1 MTRTVSVGLV
11 LLLIGVSTLCFPG
24 AIWAADPALPQ
35 DEGPFTTVQE
45 AFLADLEPPQNL
57 SPEHETP
64 CVGGFAGAYP
74 CENVDLME
82 LLPLTSIGGGNGN
95 DVWGWTDPMTGKEYA
110 LMGRSSGTAFVDVSN
125 PAASVYL
132 GNLPTHSGNSTW
144 RDIKVYQNH
153 AFIVSEATNHGLQV
167 FDLTQLRN
175 VVNPPVTFTET
186 AFYGHFGR
194 AHNIAI
200 NELTGFAYAVGS
212 RQGTE
217 TCGAGLHMVNIQNPA
232 APTFAGCFSADG
244 YTHDT
249 QCVIYSGPDT
259 THVGKEICFNSNEDT
274 LTIVDVTNK
283 AAPIQISRTP
293 YAGSGYTHQG
303 WLTEDQRYFLLD
315 DELDEQ
321 NFGHNTRTRIWDLT
335 DLEVPSVLGFF
346 SSPVGSIDHNQY
358 VKGNF
363 VYQANYRG
371 GLRILSLDDIE
382 SGTLTQAGFFDIY
395 PASDTASFNG
405 AWSVYPFFASGN
417 VLISG
422 IEQGLFVVRPQL
434 CVASGA
440 PTAPSA
446 VANGDN
452 RIDVGWTAPAGATG
466 VTYTVL
472 RSFGGCPGA
481 SFEPVA
487 TDLGGTTFEDTAVSG
502 TVTYSYQVVAVDST
516 GLCSSP
522 PSACAEATATG
533 VCNAAPA
540 FAGAASAV
548 SVGTFGCAVD
558 LDWPAANPN
567 CGGGV
572 GYSIY
577 RSTDPSFLPALD
589 NRVAQGVSGTT
600 YRDSG
605 IGPGVAQHYVVR
617 AVDLGNGAEDDNLVR
632 VTATPTGPPGPGTW
646 AAGAEPG
653 DPGLDFQTVITK
665 HLGWHLDPA
674 RKHNGVRSY
683 YSGEA
688 QGQCVGVMTPTFE
701 LAVAGTPA
709 LSFWTL
715 FDHTAG
721 VDGGVVEVSADGGL
735 SWQTLPLSPPYP
747 GAFSGVAN
755 GCADGAGAPAFT
767 GTQLTWS
774 QHTADLSAWAGQ
786 TMRVRFRFSAG
797 TGGAEGWYVDD
808 LELTQAL
815 VPTACVQG
823 GIFVD
828 DFETGDTSAWSLVVP

>member
-1 MTRTVSVGLV
+1 MTRSFPAGPG
-11 LLLIGVSTLCFPG
+11 LLLLAVSAFGLPTLAGP
-24 AIWAADPALPQ
+24 ADPGLP
-35 DEGPFTTVQE
+35 DDVGPFTAVQE
-45 AFLADLEPPQNL
+45 AFLADREPPQSL

-64 CVGGFAGAYP
+64 CAGGFAGAYP

-82 LLPLTSIGGGNGN
+82 FLPLTSIGGGSGN
-95 DVWGWTDPMTGKEYA
+95 DVWGWTDPSTGKEYA
-110 LMGRSSGTAFVDVSN
+110 LMGRSNGTAFVDVSD
-125 PAASVYL
+125 PAASIYL

-200 NELTGFAYAVGS
+200 NEQTGFAYAVGS

-217 TCGAGLHMVNIQNPA
+217 TCGAGLHMVNIQNPT
-232 APTFAGCFSADG
+232 APTFAGCFSSDG

-249 QCVIYSGPDT
+249 QCVIYDGPDT
-259 THVGKEICFNSNEDT
+259 AHVGKEICFNSNEDT

-283 AAPIQISRTP
+283 SAPAQISRTA
-293 YAGSGYTHQG
+293 YSASGYTHQG

-321 NFGHNTRTRIWDLT
+321 NFGHNTRTRIWDLA
-335 DLEVPSVLGFF
+335 DLEAPSVIGFF
-346 SSPVGSIDHNQY
+346 SSPVGAIDHNQY

-440 PTAPSA
+440 PSAPSA
-446 VANGDN
+446 VANGNN
-452 RIDVGWTAPAGATG
+452 RIDVSWTAPAGATG

-472 RSFGGCPGA
+472 RSFGGCPG
-481 SFEPVA
+481 SGFEPVA
-487 TDLGGTTFEDTAVSG
+487 TDLAGTSFEDTTVSG
-502 TVTYSYQVVAVDST
+502 TVTYSYQVVAVDAT

-522 PSACAEATATG
+522 PSACADATATG

-540 FAGAASAV
+540 FAGASSAT
-548 SVGTFGCAVD
+548 SLGTFGCAIDVA
-558 LDWPAANPN
+558 WPAASPN
-567 CGGGV
+567 CGPSAT
-572 GYSIY
+572 YSVY
-577 RSTDPSFLPALD
+577 RSTLPDFVPAVA
-589 NRVAQGVSGTT
+589 NRIAADLTGTT
-600 YRDSG
+600 YRDRG
-605 IGPGVAQHYVVR
+605 VAPGVAEHYVVR
-617 AVDLGNGAEDDNLVR
+617 SVDPSNLAEDGNLVR

-646 AAGAEPG
+646 AAGAELG
-653 DPGLDFQTVITK
+653 DPGMDFETVVTE
-665 HLGWHLDPA
+665 HVGWHLEPT
-674 RKHNGVRSY
+674 RKHSGVRSY
-683 YSGEA
+683 YSSEA
-688 QGQCVGVMTPTFE
+688 QGQCIGVMTPPLE
-701 LAVAGTPA
+701 LAVTGTPT

-715 FDHTAG
+715 FDHAPG
-721 VDGGVVEVSADGGL
+721 VDGGVVELSVDEGL
-735 SWQTLPLSPPYP
+735 SWQTLSLSPPYP
-747 GAFSGVAN
+747 GTFSGTTN
-755 GCADGAGAPAFT
+755 GCGDAAGAPAFT
-767 GTQLTWS
+767 GSQPTWS
-774 QHTADLSAWAGQ
+774 QYSADLSAWAGQ
-786 TMRVRFRFSAG
+786 TVRVRFRFSAG

-808 LELTQAL
+808 LTLTQAL
-815 VPTACVQG
+815 VPTVCVEG
-823 GIFVD
+823 GLFTD